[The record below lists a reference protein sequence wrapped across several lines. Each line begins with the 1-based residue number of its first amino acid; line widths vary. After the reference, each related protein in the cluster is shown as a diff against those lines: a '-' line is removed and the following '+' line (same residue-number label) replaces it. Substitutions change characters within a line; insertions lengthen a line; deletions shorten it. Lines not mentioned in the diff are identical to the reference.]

1 MLMAPQCPTDLC
13 TTNELRPWQQE
24 AKDML
29 TQLPEDD
36 RKIHFYYDPAGAA
49 GKTWFIR
56 YMFSQDPENVQ
67 ILGNGTYD
75 NLAHAIIPTKRIYL
89 FNIPRN
95 GMQYLPY
102 RVLEGLKDRAIM
114 SNKYMSQMKI
124 LQYQPHVCRLK
135 VFPPECRFRSKAL
148 SETTTKD
155 EVHQHRGR

>member
-1 MLMAPQCPTDLC
+1 
-13 TTNELRPWQQE
+13 
-24 AKDML
+24 ML

-75 NLAHAIIPTKRIYL
+75 TKRIYL

-124 LQYQPHVCRLK
+124 LQYQPHVCLLK
-135 VFPPECRFRSKAL
+135 VFPLIAAGLDQDYFLKQRQKTRYINIAEDNVNYFFGGQWSPA
-148 SETTTKD
+148 T
-155 EVHQHRGR
+155 